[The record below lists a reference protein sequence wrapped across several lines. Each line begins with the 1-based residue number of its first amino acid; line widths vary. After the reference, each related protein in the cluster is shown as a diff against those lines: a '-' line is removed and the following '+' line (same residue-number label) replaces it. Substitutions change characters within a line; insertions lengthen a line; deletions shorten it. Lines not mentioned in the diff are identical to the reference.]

1 MALVFLSAVCFGT
14 MGIFGVFAFRAGL
27 DIPTVLTY
35 RFALASLV
43 IWPVLGALG
52 HRTLLTGRH
61 LAYAIALGAF
71 GYATMNALFFLGLEF
86 LTAGL
91 AAIVLYTYPAF
102 VVVLAVLT
110 VGERVTRLTVG
121 ALALALA
128 GVGLISGADPAGA
141 DPVGVA
147 VVVGAA
153 LAYALY
159 ITAARV
165 VLTRVDP
172 LVLTAHVLPA
182 AAGAVVVYGTATG
195 GVAVPRG
202 TTEWGILVGIA
213 TVSTAIPV
221 LAFFAGL
228 ERIGA
233 SRASIVST
241 VEPAVTVFLGA
252 ALLAEPVTPVTVV
265 GGALILA
272 GVVLLERE

>member
-1 MALVFLSAVCFGT
+1 MALVFVSAVCFGT
-14 MGIFGVFAFRAGL
+14 MGIFGIFAFRAGL
-27 DIPTVLTY
+27 DIPTVLAY
-35 RFALASLV
+35 RFVLATLV

-52 HRTLLTGRH
+52 YWTALTGRY
-61 LAYAIALGAF
+61 LGYTIVLGAF
-71 GYATMNALFFLGLEF
+71 GYATMNALFFLGLEY

-110 VGERVTRLTVG
+110 VGERVTRLTVA

-128 GVGLISGADPAGA
+128 GVALISGADPAGA

-159 ITAARV
+159 VTAARV
-165 VLTRVDP
+165 VLTSVDP

-182 AAGAVVVYGTATG
+182 AAGAFLVYGIATG
-195 GVAVPRG
+195 GLTVPRG
-202 TTEWGILVGIA
+202 STEWGILVGIA
-213 TVSTAIPV
+213 VVSTAIPV

-252 ALLAEPVTPVTVV
+252 ALLAEPVSVVTVV